1 MKNPRIDIILLIGGI
16 IWLCFAVAN
25 ISLILL
31 NPRKK
36 SLHTCNSNLTK
47 NIRNIIQ
54 NDESIRKLSGTTV
67 CRTFIIEE
75 DLEEE
80 PVKKPF
86 VRNIFA
92 DATGMKLLLEPET
105 HSSENT
111 MSNCLT
117 SSSDINIS
125 NNSKSDPS
133 KSSITSN
140 NPVSSNDEELIST
153 YERNLSEANTTI
165 SKSSSDINISNNSKS
180 NPSKSSITGTN
191 PISSNDEELISTY
204 YEPNLSEANT
214 TISKS
219 YNHLIADNSSKSSI
233 KNDNSESIDQ
243 VASIHENK
251 AGLTSI
257 HSNSKKSSNTKTTN
271 YQITVGE
278 DNTANN
284 SLLNQAFIEDPT
296 AAKEHVFGRKENFI
310 FSENGTIIGTIES
323 DSGFESNDS
332 TIKFEERHGTHS
344 KKVSYR
350 IFPNEGKENTIFDE
364 GYYRT
369 RVRFSFKKALL

>member
-1 MKNPRIDIILLIGGI
+1 MENPKIDMILLIGGI

-25 ISLILL
+25 ISLMLL

-54 NDESIRKLSGTTV
+54 NDETIRKLSGTTV

-86 VRNIFA
+86 VRNFFA
-92 DATGMKLLLEPET
+92 EATGMKLLLEPET
-105 HSSENT
+105 HSSEKT

-117 SSSDINIS
+117 SSSDINFS

-153 YERNLSEANTTI
+153 Y
-165 SKSSSDINISNNSKS
+165 
-180 NPSKSSITGTN
+180 
-191 PISSNDEELISTY
+191 

-219 YNHLIADNSSKSSI
+219 SNHRIADNSEKSSI

-251 AGLTSI
+251 ADLTSI
-257 HSNSKKSSNTKTTN
+257 YPNSKKSSNSKTTK
-271 YQITVGE
+271 YQSTVGE

-284 SLLNQAFIEDPT
+284 SLLNQAFIEDTT

-332 TIKFEERHGTHS
+332 TIKFEERHGTHT

-350 IFPNEGKENTIFDE
+350 IFPIEGKENTTFNE

-369 RVRFSFKKALL
+369 RVRFPFKKALL